1 MIFAGFEFAF
11 VLVVYARK
19 KVKDSKKLKAGLLF
33 AGNFFCRSL
42 QKYSAEKWNDMVI
55 FLVALSYIGSKVLS

>member
-1 MIFAGFEFAF
+1 MRSDLIFAGFEFAF

-33 AGNFFCRSL
+33 VGNFFC
-42 QKYSAEKWNDMVI
+42 
-55 FLVALSYIGSKVLS
+55 